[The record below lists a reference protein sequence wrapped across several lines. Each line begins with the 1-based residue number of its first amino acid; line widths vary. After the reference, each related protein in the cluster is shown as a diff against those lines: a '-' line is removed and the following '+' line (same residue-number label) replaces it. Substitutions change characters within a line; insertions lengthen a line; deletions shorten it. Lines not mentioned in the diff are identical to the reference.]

1 MGLCHSTEQL
11 GVPGRSCGGG
21 GGSSAVGPELPTRRQ
36 RRRTGR
42 DPAAADGAAAAT
54 RVLCCSRFLAPRTA
68 SKGQSVAAFVEL
80 LDLSEAPTTPEVD
93 NILSLATGIFGAHTA
108 VLALFNDKRVRRAGD
123 GRLGT
128 AVAARAAPALP

>member
-1 MGLCHSTEQL
+1 
-11 GVPGRSCGGG
+11 
-21 GGSSAVGPELPTRRQ
+21 
-36 RRRTGR
+36 
-42 DPAAADGAAAAT
+42 
-54 RVLCCSRFLAPRTA
+54 
-68 SKGQSVAAFVEL
+68 VAAFVEL

-128 AVAARAAPALP
+128 AVAARAAPALPCARAGGCGAGSCCLPECVCVPLGPHTALLFQAC